1 MADYD
6 VSNPTYGPVRRL
18 EPTDWNH
25 ADVFNATI
33 GQAVENAAAIYN
45 ASKIMRNIRIRPG
58 DWNSNQYQINDV
70 SITEDSIV
78 NVYFNNASHTAVQ
91 EAEMTGKTEQGALV
105 LACVTV
111 PVREISIDCI
121 EIRNE
126 VRVNAG

>member
-1 MADYD
+1 MA
-6 VSNPTYGPVRRL
+6 VKRKAASINV
-18 EPTDWNH
+18 
-25 ADVFNATI
+25 V
-33 GQAVENAAAIYN
+33 QAAENAAAIYN
-45 ASKIMRNIRIRPG
+45 ASKIIRNIRIRPG
-58 DWNSNQYQINDV
+58 DWNSKQYQINDV

-78 NVYFNNASHTAVQ
+78 NVYFNNASHTVVQ

-105 LACVTV
+105 LTCVTV